1 MLKFTAP
8 ITIDAAAPDGAPK
21 RTITG
26 IAVPYGV
33 SATVTDGTE
42 VRFEK
47 GALPTEGKAPKLFLY
62 HDATQPVGLVTER
75 VDTEEGMLFSAKI
88 AATAAGDEALTLA
101 MEGVLDSVSVGV
113 NPTKYKYDKNGV
125 MVITAADW
133 LELSMV
139 PVPAFAGAAITE
151 VAAAAEEIHTETP
164 DVAIVTDEATPKEIE
179 VSESP
184 AVIEASS
191 VAPVLFAQPRQFK
204 MPSAAEYVS
213 KILAGGAEAQEFL
226 ANLRA
231 AAPDVITTDTPG
243 ILPEQILGPVYDNF
257 QSLRPVV
264 AAIGTKAMPGGGK
277 IFRRPEVTTHT
288 TIGLSNGENAA
299 LDSGT
304 FVVSNNNVTKE
315 VYGGYV
321 KLSEEDMEWTEPAV
335 MGLILNDMAK
345 IYANATDNV
354 AADNLVTGANLTTT
368 AVAADY
374 SKPEEWVKWIYLS
387 AEAILSGSNGNLP
400 THLFLAPNMWRQ
412 LGLLSDD
419 QNRPLFPQVGPMNAF
434 GSLSPGSTSATAF
447 GLTVVVDRNFADD
460 VVIVGDPS
468 GFEIFETPKGAV
480 TVDATDGSLAKI
492 IKFRGYFATLMID
505 NQKFRK
511 FNWT

>member
-88 AATAAGDEALTLA
+88 AATAAGNEALTLA

-139 PVPAFAGAAITE
+139 PVPAFAGAAITD

-191 VAPVLFAQPRQFK
+191 VAPVLFAQPRQYK
-204 MPSAAEYVS
+204 MPSASEYVS
-213 KILAGGAEAQEFL
+213 KILAGGSEAQEFL
-226 ANLRA
+226 TALRA
-231 AAPDVITTDTPG
+231 AAPDVVTGDQPG
-243 ILPEQILGPVYDNF
+243 ILPEIITGPVYS
-257 QSLRPVV
+257 SLVGRRPVID
-264 AAIGTKAMPGGGK
+264 AIGVKAMPAGGK
-277 IFRRPEVTTHT
+277 IFRRPKVTTNT
-288 TIGLSNGENAA
+288 TIGLSNGENSN
-299 LDSGT
+299 LDQGT
-304 FVVSNNNVTKE
+304 FVISNNDVTKE
-315 VYGGYV
+315 VYGGFV
-321 KLSEEDMEWTEPAV
+321 RVSEETLDWTEPSV
-335 MGLILNDMAK
+335 LGLLLDDMARVYAKQTEDVVEAALKAGITTTRAAFDTTDPAKWVEWIYGASATILNAS
-345 IYANATDNV
+345 YH
-354 AADNLVTGANLTTT
+354 
-368 AVAADY
+368 
-374 SKPEEWVKWIYLS
+374 
-387 AEAILSGSNGNLP
+387 LP
-400 THLFLAPNMWRQ
+400 THMFVSPSFWGA
-412 LGLLSDD
+412 LGSLSDTAD
-419 QNRPLFPQVGPMNAF
+419 RPLFPQVGPMNAF
-434 GSLSPGSTSATAF
+434 GNVSPGTLNANAF
-447 GLTVVVDRNFADD
+447 GLSVVVCPYESDFMAIGAAD
-460 VVIVGDPS
+460 
-468 GFEIFETPKGAV
+468 GFEIYEQQKGAIQV
-480 TVDATDGSLAKI
+480 EAADGSLSKY
-492 IKFRGYFATLMID
+492 IKFRGYLATLMID
-505 NQKFRK
+505 ASKFVEI
-511 FNWT
+511 T

>member
-113 NPTKYKYDKNGV
+113 NPTKYKYDKDGV

-139 PVPAFAGAAITE
+139 PVPAFAGAAITD

-204 MPSAAEYVS
+204 MPSASEYVA
-213 KILAGGAEAQEFL
+213 KLLAGGTEAADFV
-226 ANLRA
+226 ANIRA
-231 AAPDVITTDTPG
+231 AAPDVLTTDTPG
-243 ILPEQILGPVYDNF
+243 ILPEPIVGTVYNG
-257 QSLRPVV
+257 LIGRRPVMD
-264 AAIGTKAMPGGGK
+264 AIGVKAMPGTGK
-277 IFRRPEVTTHT
+277 VFRRPKVTTNT
-288 TIGLSNGENAA
+288 TIGLSNGENQA
-299 LDSGT
+299 LDDGT
-304 FVVSNNNVTKE
+304 FVVSNNDVTKAL
-315 VYGGYV
+315 YGGYV
-321 KLSEEDMEWTEPAV
+321 RLSEEDYDFADPNVIGLLLDDMARVYAKQTEDVVEAALKAGITTTRAAFDVTDPAAWVEWIYGASQT
-335 MGLILNDMAK
+335 ILNVS
-345 IYANATDNV
+345 TH
-354 AADNLVTGANLTTT
+354 
-368 AVAADY
+368 
-374 SKPEEWVKWIYLS
+374 
-387 AEAILSGSNGNLP
+387 LP
-400 THLFLAPNMWRQ
+400 THMFVSPSFWAA
-412 LGLLSDD
+412 LGSLSDTAD
-419 QNRPLFPQVGPMNAF
+419 RPLFPQVGPMNAF
-434 GSLSPGSTSATAF
+434 GNVSPGTLNANAF
-447 GLTVVVDRNFADD
+447 GLSVVVCPYESDFFAIGAAD
-460 VVIVGDPS
+460 
-468 GFEIFETPKGAV
+468 GFEIYEQQKGAIQV
-480 TVDATDGSLAKI
+480 EAADGSLSKY
-492 IKFRGYFATLMID
+492 IKFRGYLATLMID
-505 NQKFRK
+505 AGKFVEIA
-511 FNWT
+511 